1 MCTRLLLQRKCRQ
14 MLICAMASKVA
25 RRGAVAPRLGSLP
38 RLGLPPVVVARCAH
52 GWTPRHGAPQGSG
65 CRVGSVAS
73 GVAAATAVATCVLG
87 FGGVAHAKPS
97 LIAAARAGN
106 DRLVRQILKQG
117 ADPNDTE
124 GQLWGNTSLKEAANY
139 GHLEV
144 VELLIA
150 AGADLNKADRAGETP
165 LMVMNLTAPPY
176 SSHAA
181 AGGGT

>member
-1 MCTRLLLQRKCRQ
+1 
-14 MLICAMASKVA
+14 MLIRAMASKVA
-25 RRGAVAPRLGSLP
+25 RCGATARLGSVPRLGVAP
-38 RLGLPPVVVARCAH
+38 VARCAH
-52 GWTPRHGAPQGSG
+52 GWTQARPGAPGAAVPGSRG
-65 CRVGSVAS
+65 GRVAS
-73 GVAAATAVATCVLG
+73 GVAAATAVVTCVLG

-117 ADPNDTE
+117 VDPNDTE

-139 GHLEV
+139 GHVEV

-165 LMVMNLTAPPY
+165 LMVTNLHAPPVLIA
-176 SSHAA
+176 AA
-181 AGGGT
+181 AGGT